1 MRSIMCSDHVTLQ
14 VVGEY
19 SYDLDGEVELEDVM
33 EKVTVLLNWEFKGE
47 DVCKADHTRGNF
59 CSWRQGNIIICGC
72 CAWKYRML
80 HSTSCLR
87 IDCSSISK

>member
-1 MRSIMCSDHVTLQ
+1 MTLQ

-47 DVCKADHTRGNF
+47 GVCKGRGRL
-59 CSWRQGNIIICGC
+59 SESDITQIPQIPRLSRG
-72 CAWKYRML
+72 
-80 HSTSCLR
+80 
-87 IDCSSISK
+87 